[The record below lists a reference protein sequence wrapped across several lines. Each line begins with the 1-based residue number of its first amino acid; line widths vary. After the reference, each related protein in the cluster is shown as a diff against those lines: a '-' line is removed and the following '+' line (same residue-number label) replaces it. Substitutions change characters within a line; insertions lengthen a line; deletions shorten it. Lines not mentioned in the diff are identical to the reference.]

1 MGTSREG
8 TSGEQNSSISRR
20 TAAKISGV
28 AAAGGSVLLGFV
40 TDAVDIDLRGE
51 SAEAETGG
59 EPPAEDV
66 VPLPRPHTTKGNQ
79 QIAQAIA
86 DRRSR
91 REYPDEPVTKA
102 ELGQLLWA
110 AQGITQRNVGY
121 VDFRAAPSAGGTY
134 PLTVFVVSGRPGV
147 SGMSPG
153 IFRYRVDEHD
163 LRRIEDGTFGERL
176 QEIGLDQEWIGAA
189 ALNIV
194 IAAVDERTTQ
204 RYGPRGRRR
213 YVPMEAGHAGQNIY
227 LQAESLGLSTVAIG
241 AFRDDELR
249 ELLDLDDSYRP
260 LYIYPV
266 GRRA

>member
-1 MGTSREG
+1 MGT
-8 TSGEQNSSISRR
+8 TSEDGSETRGHSISRR
-20 TAAKISGV
+20 TAAKLGGV
-28 AAAGGSVLLGFV
+28 AAAGGSLLLGFV
-40 TDAVDIDLRGE
+40 TDAVDIDVRGE
-51 SAEAETGG
+51 PSPGERESTETSEAF
-59 EPPAEDV
+59 V
-66 VPLPRPHTTKGNQ
+66 SLPRPRTVEGETQ
-79 QIAQAIA
+79 VAQAIA

-91 REYPDEPVTKA
+91 REYTNEPVTRA

-110 AQGITQRNVGY
+110 AQGITARNVGH

-134 PLTVFVVSGRPGV
+134 PLSVFVVSGTPGV
-147 SGMSPG
+147 SEMAPG
-153 IFRYRVDEHD
+153 ILRYRPGEHD
-163 LRRIEDGTFGERL
+163 LSRIRDGTFGDRL
-176 QEIGLDQEWIGAA
+176 QEIGLDQEWIGDA

-204 RYGPRGRRR
+204 RYGLRGRRR

-249 ELLDLDDSYRP
+249 DLLDLEQSYRP

-266 GRRA
+266 GRRQ